1 MNSYTATVKLS
12 SGMQKV
18 TIQADSAHKAKEML
32 ERQYGSSTVPTLPM
46 RVD

>member
-1 MNSYTATVKLS
+1 MNTYTATVKLN

-18 TIQADSAHKAKEML
+18 TIQADSAQKAKEML
-32 ERQYGSSTVPTLPM
+32 ERQYGSGTVPTLPM